1 MQNRYTGDIG
11 DFGKLG
17 QYRTEIVR
25 IFRRHIYS
33 AFAFLCGTSCAA
45 WANAFRLRV
54 GVRLYKFDAGG
65 LSQRFPPKADNAV
78 KENLCTHYALRA
90 KRYVEKYASKM
101 RKHDVCVVAP
111 KVRQGRRTTEG
122 N

>member
-1 MQNRYTGDIG
+1 MRVSIYLRQHRII
-11 DFGKLG
+11 
-17 QYRTEIVR
+17 IVVR
-25 IFRRHIYS
+25 LRSQINS

-45 WANAFRLRV
+45 LANAFRLRV

-90 KRYVEKYASKM
+90 KRYGEKYASKM
-101 RKHDVCVVAP
+101 RTKP
-111 KVRQGRRTTEG
+111 
-122 N
+122 